1 VQFQYIFMHV
11 IENRKLIRRVLSTE
25 FQDLEEGR
33 EKRRLEKFFKKICL
47 EVYIEI
53 LLKYT

>member
-1 VQFQYIFMHV
+1 MHV